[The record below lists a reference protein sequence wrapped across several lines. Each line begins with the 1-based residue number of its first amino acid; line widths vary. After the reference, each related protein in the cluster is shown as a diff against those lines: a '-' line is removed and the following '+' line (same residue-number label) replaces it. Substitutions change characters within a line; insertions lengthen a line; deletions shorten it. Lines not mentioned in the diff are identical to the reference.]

1 MPSPSLMLSKASK
14 SGSSDLSPSSASSSC
29 HDAFQQLI
37 RWECNKWCLASKRNQ
52 FPLLA
57 FRVVNAVPPQW
68 PSRRYHAFKS
78 CCANICNLFNAATTL
93 TCSFNHT
100 CSFSLIWF
108 DVYSDDVVITGIVL
122 ASFEIQSTFYGWEQ
136 SRDPGLAFVV
146 DHILIDGRLVLSKD
160 KDVLVGVGII
170 LVNPTEAL
178 SKICPRCPSFV

>member
-1 MPSPSLMLSKASK
+1 MPSPSLMLLKASK

-37 RWECNKWCLASKRNQ
+37 RWECNKWCLASKRSQ

-122 ASFEIQSTFYGWEQ
+122 CIIWNPINLLRLTAVSWSGPCLCCWSYWSTAGWCYPKIKLSSLASAS
-136 SRDPGLAFVV
+136 S
-146 DHILIDGRLVLSKD
+146 S
-160 KDVLVGVGII
+160 
-170 LVNPTEAL
+170 
-178 SKICPRCPSFV
+178 